1 MDFGSSIAPSLAPLA
16 GAAFVLAAEEGGLG
30 VGWFLE
36 HLAAAA
42 IFGVVGIFLF
52 LFALWL
58 TVKISPFS
66 LRKELEDDQNV
77 AVGILVGSVFL
88 GLAIIVAS
96 AVKG

>member
-1 MDFGSSIAPSLAPLA
+1 MISTGPILVAPA
-16 GAAFVLAAEEGGLG
+16 VLAAEGGLDL
-30 VGWFLE
+30 GWFLQ

-52 LFALWL
+52 LLALWL

-77 AVGILVGSVFL
+77 AVGILVGAVFL
-88 GLAIIVAS
+88 GLAIIVA
-96 AVKG
+96 AAMQG